1 MRHQNESSVE
11 PQAPRGTK
19 KIIIFDTNAYRNL
32 THNLPLADSRS
43 KSLDLRRLEQ
53 RAGNFALASPIVIWE
68 LIAHLGDTN
77 DPAYNRCL
85 NALVTLAEHTWSPFD
100 PNAGVCLFADAAST
114 VCRELFHAVPP
125 IATQNIQNLSK
136 LAAYVKNHAPNLTLP
151 AALTNLKVFSAEL
164 AKLEKQWLTDMQ
176 KILTD
181 CDPQIAKPWVG
192 GKDDKDVRR
201 KLCAYFASQAF
212 MDAWAAITVVRHAN
226 MLRVKLT
233 SAELTEKTKV
243 IRDVFPV
250 PFHLMSALLQKFPT
264 PQPVNLSS
272 RKKKWANYLCDT
284 AICFSIGGYHQVG
297 SAAMFLVT
305 ADKAIKAAATTAGCP
320 NRVVA
325 LPDYL
330 KSVGF
335 R

>member
-1 MRHQNESSVE
+1 MVGGLRE
-11 PQAPRGTK
+11 PQAPPGTK

-32 THNLPLADSRS
+32 AFGLSLADSRI
-43 KSLDLRRLEQ
+43 KALQLRQLEQ
-53 RAGNFALASPIVIWE
+53 KAGNFALASPIVIWE
-68 LIAHLGDTN
+68 LIGHLGNTS
-77 DPAYNRCL
+77 DPAYHYCL

-114 VCRELFHAVPP
+114 VCRELFRAVPP
-125 IATQNIQNLSK
+125 IAAQNVQNLSK

-151 AALTNLKVFSAEL
+151 AALTNFKVFSMEL
-164 AKLEKQWLTDMQ
+164 AKLETQWLTDMQ

-181 CDPQIAKPWVG
+181 CDPTIAKPWVG
-192 GKDDKDVRR
+192 GKDDRDVRR
-201 KLCAYFASQAF
+201 RLRSYFASQAF

-226 MLRVKLT
+226 ILGVKLT
-233 SAELTEKTKV
+233 PAGLTEKAKI

-264 PQPVNLSS
+264 PKPMNLSS
-272 RKKKWANYLCDT
+272 PKKNRENFICDA
-284 AICFSIGGYHQVG
+284 AICFSIGGFHQVG
-297 SAAMFLVT
+297 SAPMFLVT
-305 ADKAIKAAATTAGCP
+305 ADKAIKAAATTARCP
-320 NRVVA
+320 ERVVA

-330 KSVGF
+330 TSVGF

>member
-1 MRHQNESSVE
+1 MK
-11 PQAPRGTK
+11 PQVPPGVKR
-19 KIIIFDTNAYRNL
+19 IIIFDTNAYRNL
-32 THNLPLADSRS
+32 TFDLSLADSRS
-43 KSLDLRRLEQ
+43 KALQLRQLEQ
-53 RAGNFALASPIVIWE
+53 KAGNFALASPIVIWE
-68 LIAHLGDTN
+68 LIAHLSNTN
-77 DPAYNRCL
+77 DPAYDYCL
-85 NALVTLAEHTWSPFD
+85 NALVALAEHTWSPFD

-114 VCRELFHAVPP
+114 VCRELFRVIPS
-125 IATQNIQNLSK
+125 IATQNVQNFAK
-136 LAAYVKNHAPNLTLP
+136 LAAYVKNNAPNLTLP
-151 AALTNLKVFSAEL
+151 AALTNLQVFSAEL
-164 AKLEKQWLTDMQ
+164 AKLEKQWLSDMQ

-201 KLCAYFASQAF
+201 KLRSYFASQAF

-226 MLRVKLT
+226 MLGIKLT
-233 SAELTEKTKV
+233 PAKLAEKTKV

-264 PQPVNLSS
+264 PQPMNLYST
-272 RKKKWANYLCDT
+272 KKNRANFLCDT
-284 AICFSIGGYHQVG
+284 TICFSIGGFHQVG
-297 SAAMFLVT
+297 NAPMFLAT
-305 ADKAIKAAATTAGCP
+305 ADKAIKAAATTSGCP
-320 NRVVA
+320 DRVVA